1 MFPDLG
7 EVALC
12 GRHPVR
18 SSRTLSSPELY
29 TPGVPSVRPAGPSA
43 VAGWLL
49 RTYQLMWQVSSPA
62 GCRARLSMEFVDC
75 WWVGRVLSQL
85 VAWSEESQFWH
96 PPAGG
101 RHRSPGGGVL
111 SVRMPVDGAVSEGGF
126 LWGWE
131 ACGQR
136 RPAAMWDH
144 GLSGHMTG
152 VSCG

>member
-49 RTYQLMWQVSSPA
+49 RTYQLMWRVSSPA

-85 VAWSEESQFWH
+85 VAWSEESGSGTH
-96 PPAGG
+96 LLVGG
-101 RHRSPGGGVL
+101 TAARVGESSD

-126 LWGWE
+126 LWGGRPV
-131 ACGQR
+131 ASVGLLLCGIT
-136 RPAAMWDH
+136 A
-144 GLSGHMTG
+144 
-152 VSCG
+152 